1 MGRNTLRRQLERAL
15 QTQKEYE
22 QVNFEKLEAS
32 RQIRDA
38 EAKRKQEEAVKKAA
52 DEEERQ
58 TKLAEER
65 KLMQDQAREWADA
78 ATQRRQEKE
87 NEEASR
93 PKKSKKSR
101 KVKTGSPTADED
113 EDQDGD
119 ISDTKEERTKRKR
132 RTIARPN
139 ALSDERVVKSEDED
153 DVEASIAV
161 SGDDKPRSKKRKVLS
176 QARIIDSDE
185 EDEEMRDEPMTRD
198 TGETAN
204 GGGVVHEEGSD
215 DGLFGEDEGNR
226 MADD

>member
-32 RQIRDA
+32 RKLREA
-38 EAKRKQEEAVKKAA
+38 EAKRKQDEAAKKAA

-58 TKLAEER
+58 VQLAEQR
-65 KLMQDQAREWADA
+65 KLMQDETREWGG
-78 ATQRRQEKE
+78 ATQRRLEKE

-93 PKKSKKSR
+93 PKRSKKSR

-113 EDQDGD
+113 EDEDGA
-119 ISDTKEERTKRKR
+119 ISDTKEERPKRKR

-139 ALSDERVVKSEDED
+139 ALSDERVVESEDED
-153 DVEASIAV
+153 NVEESIAV

-185 EDEEMRDEPMTRD
+185 EDEEMRDVPMTRD
-198 TGETAN
+198 AGETAN

-226 MADD
+226 MADN